1 MLTPTVPRCILTSRW
16 PPTRRRGKHA
26 RVVNGL
32 PTNDQL
38 DARLRQ
44 HLPQPGDWQPTSLRT
59 AAVLCP
65 LVHHAGQDHVVLV
78 LRPADAR
85 QHPGQIAFP
94 GGKREG
100 WELPVETARRECR
113 EEIGVPEAEIDVLG
127 SLGAR
132 ESSSGLLVHAVLARV
147 PWRPWRPDPRE
158 VVRVL
163 TVPLADLLDEA
174 RWSERPPPATA
185 TGAQGRTSPHFVL
198 GDQLLWGLTGRFVR
212 DLLTVVRSLP

>member
-1 MLTPTVPRCILTSRW
+1 M
-16 PPTRRRGKHA
+16 
-26 RVVNGL
+26 VNGL
-32 PTNDQL
+32 PINDQL

-44 HLPQPGDWQPTSLRT
+44 HLPEPGDWQPTPLRT

-65 LVHHAGQDHVVLV
+65 LVHHAGHDHVVLV
-78 LRPADAR
+78 LRPPDAR

-100 WELPVETARRECR
+100 AELPVQTALRECR

-132 ESSSGLLVHAVLARV
+132 ESSSGLLVHALVARV
-147 PWRPWRPDPRE
+147 PWRSWQPDPRE

-163 TVPLADLLDEA
+163 TVPLADLLEEA
-174 RWSERPPPATA
+174 RWQQAPPPATA
-185 TGAQGRTSPHFVL
+185 TGVQGRTSPHFQL

-212 DLLTVVRSLP
+212 DLIAVVRALP

>member
-1 MLTPTVPRCILTSRW
+1 MVP
-16 PPTRRRGKHA
+16 HD
-26 RVVNGL
+26 L
-32 PTNDQL
+32 PTDDQL

-44 HLPQPGDWQPTSLRT
+44 HLQPPGDWQPTTLRT

-65 LVHHAGQDHVVLV
+65 LLFQAGEDHVVLV

-100 WELPVETARRECR
+100 CERPVQTALRECR
-113 EEIGVPEAEIDVLG
+113 EEIGVPEEQVDVLG

-132 ESSSGLLVHAVLARV
+132 ESSSGLLVHAVVARV
-147 PWRPWRPDPRE
+147 PRLQWRPDPRE

-163 TVPLADLLDEA
+163 TVPLAELLDET
-174 RWSERPPPATA
+174 RWSERPPPPTA
-185 TGAQGRTSPHFVL
+185 TGAQGRTSPHFPL

-212 DLLTVVRSLP
+212 DLLVVVRALS